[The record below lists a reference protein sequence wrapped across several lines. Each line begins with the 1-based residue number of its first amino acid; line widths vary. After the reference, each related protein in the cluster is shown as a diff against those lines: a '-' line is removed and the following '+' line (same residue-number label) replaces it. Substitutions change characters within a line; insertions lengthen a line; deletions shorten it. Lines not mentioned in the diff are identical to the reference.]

1 MELNVDKIVV
11 RETSPNVFE
20 KLEWGQS
27 IANGKILHPWQIVEL
42 WSDAQLA
49 AENIYK
55 VTPAVIPGDK
65 ITVSMTFARN
75 AQGVVEQVYTFRPK
89 PIAAVTPR
97 QIRLALSMI
106 GLRQQV
112 EDYVNAQD
120 ITVQDSWHYSTM
132 FERNNP
138 LMIACKDFLEKTE
151 EDLDELFI
159 LAASL

>member
-1 MELNVDKIVV
+1 VDKIIV

-49 AENIYK
+49 AEKIYK
-55 VTPAVIPGDK
+55 VTPAIIPGDQ
-65 ITVSMTFARN
+65 IPTSMTFVRN
-75 AQGVVEQVYTFRPK
+75 AKGVVEQVYTFRSK
-89 PIAAVTPR
+89 PIGPVTPR

-112 EDYVNAQD
+112 EDYVNLQD
-120 ITVQDSWHYSTM
+120 ITVQDSWHYSTQ
-132 FERNNP
+132 FERDHP
-138 LMIACKDFLEKTE
+138 LMVACKEALGKSSE
-151 EDLDELFI
+151 ELDQLFI

>member
-1 MELNVDKIVV
+1 
-11 RETSPNVFE
+11 
-20 KLEWGQS
+20 
-27 IANGKILHPWQIVEL
+27 
-42 WSDAQLA
+42 
-49 AENIYK
+49 
-55 VTPAVIPGDK
+55 
-65 ITVSMTFARN
+65 
-75 AQGVVEQVYTFRPK
+75 
-89 PIAAVTPR
+89 VTPR